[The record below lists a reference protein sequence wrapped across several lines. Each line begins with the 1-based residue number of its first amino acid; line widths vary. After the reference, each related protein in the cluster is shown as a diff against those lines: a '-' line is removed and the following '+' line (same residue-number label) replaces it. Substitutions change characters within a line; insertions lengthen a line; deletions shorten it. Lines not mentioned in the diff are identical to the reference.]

1 VFGLSDGDKANL
13 RLERTPDNLYKV
25 TVRGDT
31 FDGRNFVKA
40 SMSGSTEAK
49 QRRPAAD
56 MDVDIDAKVGAVAG
70 FKGEVLRNLDLHLV
84 RRGGAIRNL
93 GVTARFAGEGALQG
107 ELRGRPGERQI
118 VYVEST
124 DAGALFRFTD
134 TYSRMVGGQMW
145 IAMDP
150 PTHDGAKQDGL
161 MDVRE
166 FAVRGEAA
174 LDGVVAGAPNG
185 ANSGVQFSRMR
196 VEFTRRLGKTSIHE
210 GLVTGPMLG
219 ATIDGIV
226 DYTAN
231 ELHLRGTFVPLYGL
245 NTAFENIPI
254 VGFLLGGKEGLIGSM
269 TYEVVGSP
277 GAPVLRV
284 NPISAVAPGF
294 VRKFLEF
301 PSSLPNERFPAPAYN
316 RDR

>member
-1 VFGLSDGDKANL
+1 
-13 RLERTPDNLYKV
+13 V
-25 TVRGDT
+25 TIRGDT

-40 SMSGSTEAK
+40 AMSGTPDAK
-49 QRRPAAD
+49 QRRPTTD
-56 MDVDIDAKVGAVAG
+56 TDIDIDAKVGAVAG

-93 GVTARFAGEGALQG
+93 GLTARFAGEGALQG

-118 VYVEST
+118 VYLEST

-161 MDVRE
+161 LDVRE

-174 LDGVVAGAPNG
+174 LDGVAAGAPNG
-185 ANSGVQFSRMR
+185 TGNGVQFSRMR
-196 VEFTRRLGKTSIHE
+196 VEFTRTAGKMSIHE
-210 GLVTGPMLG
+210 GLVTGPIVG
-219 ATIDGIV
+219 ATIDGIM
-226 DYTAN
+226 DYSGNA
-231 ELHLRGTFVPLYGL
+231 LHLRGTFVPLYGL
-245 NTAFENIPI
+245 NSAFGNIPI

-269 TYEVVGSP
+269 TYEVVGTP

-301 PSSLPNERFPAPAYN
+301 PSSLPNDRFPSPLTN